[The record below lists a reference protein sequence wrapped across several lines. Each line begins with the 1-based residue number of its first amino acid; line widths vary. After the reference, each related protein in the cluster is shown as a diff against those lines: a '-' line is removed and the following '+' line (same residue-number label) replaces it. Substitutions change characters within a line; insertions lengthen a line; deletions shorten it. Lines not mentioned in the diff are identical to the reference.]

1 MADNDVLTLQ
11 EPDEEYAPIDVKD
24 LDKEPVKLGRQGEN
38 ETQTVKIDCNDWL
51 VALQGCTFMVVAKRP
66 GESELYVPD
75 VTVSNGMITWPIKA
89 QDTALAGTGRAEVR
103 ALKGGA
109 VKKSKLFR
117 THIEVALDGEINNTP
132 TTPPNWVKGTLEN
145 LERANQLMADA
156 LAAANAAN
164 TAAGNLTGEVADA
177 RDDAL
182 GAIAAAKADAQA
194 QAEASVTGIGNAT
207 ETAQAAITAAQEA
220 AVAAAGDAMD
230 EQKAAALE
238 GAETAMEAAKDAKLE
253 EIAAAKANAE
263 QIAGSAVEIAQA
275 ASATAVQALEKA
287 ANAENDSATFATD
300 IDELKTGL
308 QKYNL
313 ESNSY
318 FGGAF
323 LDEDTNTLYF

>member
-51 VALQGCTFMVVAKRP
+51 LALQGCTFRVVAKRP

-75 VTVSNGMITWPIKA
+75 VTVSGGMITWPIKA

-145 LERANQLMADA
+145 LERANALMADA
-156 LAAANAAN
+156 LAAA
-164 TAAGNLTGEVADA
+164 TAASDAAASLSGEVDVYKADA
-177 RDDAL
+177 LD
-182 GAIAAAKADAQA
+182 AIADAKADALAQAAADVQDIEAARDQA
-194 QAEASVTGIGNAT
+194 QE
-207 ETAQAAITAAQEA
+207 AITAAQAA
-220 AVAAAGDAMD
+220 AVAAAGEDMDALK
-230 EQKAAALE
+230 ETALE
-238 GAETAMEAAKDAKLE
+238 DAETAMEAAKDAKLE
-253 EIAAAKANAE
+253 EIETARINAE
-263 QIAGSAVEIAQA
+263 QLA
-275 ASATAVQALEKA
+275 ASAVTIAQSANSLSAQAVEAVTTA
-287 ANAENDSATFATD
+287 
-300 IDELKTGL
+300 
-308 QKYNL
+308 
-313 ESNSY
+313 
-318 FGGAF
+318 
-323 LDEDTNTLYF
+323 